1 MPSFEMILQMRN
13 RSTASK
19 YQESFLGRHC
29 PLLTD
34 YRNCVLFGVLRSGME
49 KGKARESLP

>member
-19 YQESFLGRHC
+19 HQESFLGRQC

-34 YRNCVLFGVLRSGME
+34 HRNCVLFGVLRSGME
-49 KGKARESLP
+49 KGKAR